1 MLIYVCNFKCWVQL
15 IHIDNCEKPSF
26 AADMGRGLQ
35 DLPISLINMIFVR
48 KLKGVIL
55 LNSTGSLT
63 SGEVTLC
70 IQTALFTSGLL
81 KSWPPV
87 LPLSLNSR
95 STGRPLRLQAPG
107 NGNLIQGTSGLP
119 GLNW

>member
-1 MLIYVCNFKCWVQL
+1 MLIYACNFKCWVQL
-15 IHIDNCEKPSF
+15 IHIVNSEKPSF
-26 AADMGRGLQ
+26 AADMGRGLR

-55 LNSTGSLT
+55 LNSTGSFT

-70 IQTALFTSGLL
+70 IQPALFTSGLL
-81 KSWPPV
+81 KNWPPV
-87 LPLSLNSR
+87 LPPSLKSR

-107 NGNLIQGTSGLP
+107 NGNIIRGTSGLL
-119 GLNW
+119 GLSW